1 MVYHVLHLIVH
12 VVLKSIIK
20 DKQCGFLVENHNNV
34 LFVEKINEL
43 IENEELR
50 KSFSKAALKRAE
62 AFNMNIII
70 QKWEKLFDQVLNS

>member
-1 MVYHVLHLIVH
+1 MWSLS
-12 VVLKSIIK
+12 SIIK